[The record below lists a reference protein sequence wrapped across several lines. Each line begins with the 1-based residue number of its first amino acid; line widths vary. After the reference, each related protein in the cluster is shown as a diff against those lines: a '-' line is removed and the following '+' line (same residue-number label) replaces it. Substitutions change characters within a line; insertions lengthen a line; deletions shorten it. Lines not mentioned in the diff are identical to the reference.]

1 MIFSNNWLREWVD
14 PELAIADFVELLTMA
29 GLEVDGVSN
38 VAGGFTNV
46 VVGLVESVS
55 PHPTADKLKVCQVS
69 DGEERYQVVCGAP
82 NVSVGVKVPFA
93 KPGAFLALEKEKSVE
108 IKLVNLRGVDS
119 SGMLC
124 SGEELGIGDDS
135 SGLLLLPESYEVGS
149 DLQEAMELDDLSVD
163 LDLTPNRGDCLS
175 IRGLAREVGALIRK
189 EPKSPIGEESLPLTS
204 DEVVKVEIS
213 DGDACPLYMGR
224 VICGIDSNIK
234 TPMWIKE
241 KLRRCGL
248 RSIDPIVD
256 VTNYVLLELGQP
268 LHAFDLDKL
277 GNSVHVRKAFS
288 DESLVLLDGKNV
300 KLNEET
306 LVIANNEE
314 ALAIAGVMGGLST
327 AVDDQ
332 TSNVFLEC
340 AFFSPLAMAGRARAY
355 GLHTDASHRYERGVD
370 YRLQTLALERATE
383 LLQSIVGG
391 NIGPVTIAQK
401 ELPIER
407 GINLRFLNV
416 ERLLGVKIDHD
427 EIVSI
432 LSRLGMPASKLTNE
446 SITVISPSYRFD
458 LEIEADLIEEIARV
472 HGYNSLPKTPTFNT
486 QKFVTNPEA
495 ILSDT
500 RIKGHLAARGFH
512 EVINYSFIDPTLSR
526 LFASEESNLRLK
538 NPISEDM
545 STMRTSLMPGLLM
558 TLKYNMNRQR
568 ERVQLFESGM
578 VFKKTDNGV
587 VQPAMIAGVVAG
599 PRNPKSWANG
609 KDLFDFFDLKGH
621 VQSLLGLTANVEEFE
636 FLPQT
641 HSSLHEGQCAGV
653 MRNNDVIGFLGRVD
667 PRIARELDVP
677 PLTFLFELTLSELRS
692 GNLTK
697 VSALSK
703 FPEVKRDLSIVVA
716 EDITAAAITE
726 CLSEQ
731 AKELIVDVAIIDL
744 YRSEAIGEGGKSV
757 AISLTLQH
765 HSRTLDDDEVTLIVG
780 KCINELEIRFKAKL
794 RH

>member
-29 GLEVDGVSN
+29 GLEVDDVSR
-38 VAGGFTNV
+38 VASGFTNV
-46 VVGLVESVS
+46 IVGLVESVS
-55 PHPTADKLKVCQVS
+55 PHPSADKLKVCQVS

-93 KPGAFLALEKEKSVE
+93 KLGAVLALDKQKSVE

-135 SGLLLLPESYEVGS
+135 SGLLLLPESYEIGV
-149 DLQEAMELDDLSVD
+149 DLQEAMELNDISVS

-175 IRGLAREVGALIRK
+175 IRGLAREVSALTRK
-189 EPKSPIGEESLPLTS
+189 EPKSPIGEQNLLLTS
-204 DEVVKVEIS
+204 DKVVKVEIS
-213 DGDACPLYMGR
+213 DGAACPLYMGR

-306 LVIANNEE
+306 LVIANDEE

-340 AFFSPLAMAGRARAY
+340 AFFSPVAIVGKARAY

-370 YRLQTLALERATE
+370 YRLQTLALERATD

-407 GINLRFLNV
+407 EINLSFLNV

-446 SITVISPSYRFD
+446 SITVTSPSYRFD

-500 RIKGHLAARGFH
+500 RIKEHLAARGFH

-526 LFASEESNLRLK
+526 LFASEESALRLK

-568 ERVQLFESGM
+568 ERVQLFESGV
-578 VFKKTDNGV
+578 VFKKTANGV
-587 VQPAMIAGVVAG
+587 AQPAMIAGVVAG
-599 PRNPKSWANG
+599 PRNPKSWTNG

-621 VQSLLGLTANVEEFE
+621 VESLLGLTGNVEEFE
-636 FLPQT
+636 FLLQT
-641 HSSLHEGQCAGV
+641 HCSLHEGQCASV
-653 MRNNDVIGFLGRVD
+653 MRNNDVIGFMGRVD
-667 PRIARELDVP
+667 PRLARELDIP

-697 VSALSK
+697 VSVLSK
-703 FPEVKRDLSIVVA
+703 FPEVNRDLSIVVA
-716 EDITAAAITE
+716 EDISAAAITD

-731 AKELIVDVAIIDL
+731 AKELLVDVAIVDL
-744 YRSEAIGEGGKSV
+744 YRSEAIGEGGKSI

-765 HSRTLDDDEVTLIVG
+765 HSRTLDDEEVNVIIS

>member
-29 GLEVDGVSN
+29 GLEVDDVSR
-38 VAGGFTNV
+38 VASGFTNV
-46 VVGLVESVS
+46 IVGLVESVS
-55 PHPTADKLKVCQVS
+55 PHPSADKLKVCQVS

-93 KPGAFLALEKEKSVE
+93 KLGAVLALDKQKSVE

-124 SGEELGIGDDS
+124 SGEELVIGDDS
-135 SGLLLLPESYEVGS
+135 SGLLLLPESYEIGV
-149 DLQEAMELDDLSVD
+149 DLQEAMELNDISVS

-175 IRGLAREVGALIRK
+175 IRGLAREVSALTRK
-189 EPKSPIGEESLPLTS
+189 EPKSPIGEQNLPLTS
-204 DEVVKVEIS
+204 DKVVKVEIS
-213 DGDACPLYMGR
+213 DGAACPLYMGR
-224 VICGIDSNIK
+224 VICSIDSNIK

-306 LVIANNEE
+306 LVIANDEE

-340 AFFSPLAMAGRARAY
+340 AFFSPVAIVGKARAY

-370 YRLQTLALERATE
+370 YRLQTLALERATD

-391 NIGPVTIAQK
+391 HIGPVTIAQK

-407 GINLRFLNV
+407 EINLSFLNV

-446 SITVISPSYRFD
+446 SITVTSPSYRFD

-486 QKFVTNPEA
+486 QKFVTNPET

-526 LFASEESNLRLK
+526 LFASEESALRLK

-568 ERVQLFESGM
+568 ERVQLFESGV
-578 VFKKTDNGV
+578 VFKKTANGV
-587 VQPAMIAGVVAG
+587 AQPAMIAGVVAG
-599 PRNPKSWANG
+599 PRNPKSWTNG

-621 VQSLLGLTANVEEFE
+621 VESLLGLTGNVEEFE
-636 FLPQT
+636 FLLQT
-641 HSSLHEGQCAGV
+641 HCSLHEGQCASV
-653 MRNNDVIGFLGRVD
+653 MRNNDVIGFMGRVD
-667 PRIARELDVP
+667 PRLARELDIP

-697 VSALSK
+697 VSVLSK
-703 FPEVKRDLSIVVA
+703 FPEVNRDLSIVVA
-716 EDITAAAITE
+716 EDISAAAITD

-731 AKELIVDVAIIDL
+731 AKELLVDVAIVDL
-744 YRSEAIGEGGKSV
+744 YRSEAIGEGGKSI

-765 HSRTLDDDEVTLIVG
+765 HSRTLDDEEVNVIIS

>member
-1 MIFSNNWLREWVD
+1 MIFSINWLREWVD
-14 PELAIADFVELLTMA
+14 PELAMADFVELLTMA
-29 GLEVDGVSN
+29 GLEVDGVSK

-46 VVGLVESVS
+46 VVGSVESVS
-55 PHPTADKLKVCQVS
+55 PHPSADKLKLCLVS
-69 DGEERYQVVCGAP
+69 DGKERYQVVCGAP

-93 KPGAFLALEKEKSVE
+93 KPGAFLALDKEKSVE
-108 IKLVNLRGVDS
+108 IKLANLRGVDS

-135 SGLLLLPESYEVGS
+135 SGLLVLPESYETGS
-149 DLQEAMELDDLSVD
+149 DLHEAMELDDLSVD

-175 IRGLAREVGALIRK
+175 IRGLAREVGALTRK
-189 EPKSPIGEESLPLTS
+189 APKSPIGEQNLPLTC
-204 DEVVKVEIS
+204 DDVVKVEIS

-224 VICGIDSNIK
+224 VIRGIDSNRK

-268 LHAFDLDKL
+268 LHAFDFDKL
-277 GNSVHVRKAFS
+277 GNSVRVRKAFS
-288 DESLVLLDGKNV
+288 DESLVLLDGKEL

-306 LVIANNEE
+306 LVIANDDE

-327 AVDDQ
+327 AVDDK

-340 AFFSPLAMAGRARAY
+340 AFFSPLAIAGKARAY

-370 YRLQTLALERATE
+370 YKLQTLALERATG

-391 NIGPVTIAQK
+391 NIGPVTITQK
-401 ELPIER
+401 DLPVECE
-407 GINLRFLNV
+407 INLSFLNV
-416 ERLLGVKIDHD
+416 ERLLGVKIGQD

-432 LSRLGMPASKLTNE
+432 LSRLGMPPLKLTDD
-446 SITVISPSYRFD
+446 SITVTSPSYRFD

-472 HGYNSLPKTPTFNT
+472 YGYNSLPKTPTFNS
-486 QKFVTNPEA
+486 QRFVTNPEA
-495 ILSDT
+495 SLTDT

-512 EVINYSFIDPTLSR
+512 EVINYSFIDPALSR
-526 LFASEESNLRLK
+526 LFAPEETTLHLK
-538 NPISEDM
+538 NPISEEM
-545 STMRTSLMPGLLM
+545 SSMRTSLMPGLLM

-578 VFKKTDNGV
+578 VFKQTANGIAQSSV
-587 VQPAMIAGVVAG
+587 IAGVVAG
-599 PRNPKSWANG
+599 PRNPKSWTNG
-609 KDLFDFFDLKGH
+609 KELFDFFDLKGH
-621 VQSLLGLTANVEEFE
+621 VESLIGLTGNVEEFE
-636 FLPQT
+636 FLPQS
-641 HSSLHEGQCAGV
+641 HGSLHEGQCAGV
-653 MRNNDVIGFLGRVD
+653 LRSNDVIGFLGRVD
-667 PRIARELDVP
+667 PRLARELDIP
-677 PLTFLFELTLSELRS
+677 PSTFLFELTLSEFRS

-697 VSALSK
+697 VSVLSK
-703 FPEVKRDLSIVVA
+703 FPEVNRDLSIVVA
-716 EDITAAAITE
+716 EDVSAAAIIG

-731 AKELIVDVAIIDL
+731 AKELLVDVAIVDL
-744 YRSEAIGEGGKSV
+744 YRSKEIGEGEKSI

-765 HSRTLDDDEVTLIVG
+765 HSRTLDDEEVSVILS
-780 KCINELEIRFKAKL
+780 KCINELELRFKAKL

>member
-14 PELAIADFVELLTMA
+14 PELAFADFLDLLTMA

-46 VVGLVESVS
+46 VVGLVESVL
-55 PHPTADKLKVCQVS
+55 PHPSAEKLKLCQVS
-69 DGEERYQVVCGAP
+69 DGKERYQVVCGAP
-82 NVSVGVKVPFA
+82 NVSVGIKVPFA
-93 KPGAFLALEKEKSVE
+93 KPGAFLSLDKEKSVE
-108 IKLVNLRGVDS
+108 IKSVNLRGVDS

-135 SGLLLLPESYEVGS
+135 SGLLLLPESYEIGS
-149 DLQEAMELDDLSVD
+149 DLQEEMKLNDLSVD

-175 IRGLAREVGALIRK
+175 IRGLAREVGALTRK
-189 EPKSPIGEESLPLTS
+189 TPKSPIGEQNLQPTC
-204 DEVVKVEIS
+204 DEIVKVEIS
-213 DGDACPLYMGR
+213 DGGACPLYMGR
-224 VICGIDSNIK
+224 VICGIDSSIK

-256 VTNYVLLELGQP
+256 VTNYVLLEVGQP

-277 GNSVHVRKAFS
+277 GDSVHVRKAFPN
-288 DESLVLLDGKNV
+288 EPLVLLDGRDV

-306 LVIANNEE
+306 LVIANDDE

-340 AFFSPLAMAGRARAY
+340 AFFSPLAIAGKARAY

-370 YRLQTLALERATE
+370 YKLQAFALDRATG

-391 NIGPVTIAQK
+391 DIGPVTITQK
-401 ELPIER
+401 DLPIER
-407 GINLRFLNV
+407 EINLSFLNV
-416 ERLLGVKIDHD
+416 ERVLGVKIDHD

-432 LSRLGMPASKLTNE
+432 LSRLGMPPSRLTDE
-446 SITVISPSYRFD
+446 GVTVTSPSYRFD
-458 LEIEADLIEEIARV
+458 LEIEADLIEEIARLF
-472 HGYNSLPKTPTFNT
+472 GYNNLPKTSTVNT
-486 QKFVTNPEA
+486 QKFVTNQETA
-495 ILSDT
+495 LSDA

-526 LFASEESNLRLK
+526 LFALEESTLRLK

-578 VFKKTDNGV
+578 VFKQTANGIS
-587 VQPAMIAGVVAG
+587 QSAMIAGVVAG
-599 PRNPKSWANG
+599 PRDPKSWTNG
-609 KDLFDFFDLKGH
+609 KALFDFFDLKGH
-621 VQSLLGLTANVEEFE
+621 VESLLGLTGEVDKFE
-636 FLPQT
+636 FSPGT
-641 HSSLHEGQCAGV
+641 HCSLHEGQCASV
-653 MRNNDVIGFLGRVD
+653 LRNNDDIGFLGRVD
-667 PRIARELDVP
+667 PRLARKLDIP
-677 PLTFLFELTLSELRS
+677 SLTFLFELTLSELRS
-692 GNLTK
+692 GSLTN
-697 VSALSK
+697 VSVLSK
-703 FPEVKRDLSIVVA
+703 FPEVNRDISIVVA
-716 EDITAAAITE
+716 DDISAATITK
-726 CLSEQ
+726 CLSQQ
-731 AKELIVDVAIIDL
+731 AKELLVDVTIIDL
-744 YRSEAIGEGGKSV
+744 YRSEAIGKGEKSI

-765 HSRTLDDDEVTLIVG
+765 HSRTLEDDEVSVIIS
-780 KCINELEIRFKAKL
+780 KCINELEMKFKAKL

>member
-1 MIFSNNWLREWVD
+1 VD

-29 GLEVDGVSN
+29 GLEVDGVSR
-38 VAGGFTNV
+38 VASGFTNV
-46 VVGLVESVS
+46 IVGLVESVS
-55 PHPTADKLKVCQVS
+55 PHPSADKLKVCQVS

-93 KPGAFLALEKEKSVE
+93 KLGAVLALDKQKSVE

-135 SGLLLLPESYEVGS
+135 SGLLLLPESYEIGV
-149 DLQEAMELDDLSVD
+149 DLQEAMELNDISVS

-175 IRGLAREVGALIRK
+175 IRGLAREVSALTRK
-189 EPKSPIGEESLPLTS
+189 EPKSPIGEQNLLLTS
-204 DEVVKVEIS
+204 DKVVKVEIS
-213 DGDACPLYMGR
+213 DGAACPLYMGR

-306 LVIANNEE
+306 LVIANDEE

-340 AFFSPLAMAGRARAY
+340 AFFSPVVIVGKARAY

-370 YRLQTLALERATE
+370 YRLQTLALERATD

-407 GINLRFLNV
+407 EINLSFLNV

-446 SITVISPSYRFD
+446 SITVTSPSYRFD

-500 RIKGHLAARGFH
+500 RIKEHLAARGFH

-526 LFASEESNLRLK
+526 LFASEESALRLK

-568 ERVQLFESGM
+568 ERVQLFESGV
-578 VFKKTDNGV
+578 VFKKTANGV
-587 VQPAMIAGVVAG
+587 AQPAMIAGVVAG
-599 PRNPKSWANG
+599 PRNPKSWTNG

-621 VQSLLGLTANVEEFE
+621 VESLLGLTGNVEEFE
-636 FLPQT
+636 FLLQT
-641 HSSLHEGQCAGV
+641 HCSLHEGQCASV
-653 MRNNDVIGFLGRVD
+653 MRNNDVIGFMGRVD
-667 PRIARELDVP
+667 PRLARELDIP

-697 VSALSK
+697 VSVLSK
-703 FPEVKRDLSIVVA
+703 FPEVNRDLSIVVA
-716 EDITAAAITE
+716 EDISAAAITD

-731 AKELIVDVAIIDL
+731 AKELLVDVAIVDL
-744 YRSEAIGEGGKSV
+744 YRSEAIGEGGKSI

-765 HSRTLDDDEVTLIVG
+765 HSRTLDDEEVNVIIS

>member
-29 GLEVDGVSN
+29 GLEVDDVSP
-38 VAGGFTNV
+38 VASGFTNV
-46 VVGLVESVS
+46 IVGLVESVS
-55 PHPTADKLKVCQVS
+55 PHPSADKLKVCQVS

-93 KPGAFLALEKEKSVE
+93 KLGAVLALDKQKSVE

-135 SGLLLLPESYEVGS
+135 SGLLLLPESYEIGV
-149 DLQEAMELDDLSVD
+149 DLQEAMELNDISVS

-175 IRGLAREVGALIRK
+175 IRGLAREVSALTRK
-189 EPKSPIGEESLPLTS
+189 EPKSPIGEQNLPLTS
-204 DEVVKVEIS
+204 DKVVKVEIS
-213 DGDACPLYMGR
+213 DGAACPLYMGR

-306 LVIANNEE
+306 LVIANDEE

-340 AFFSPLAMAGRARAY
+340 AFFSPVAIVGKARAY

-370 YRLQTLALERATE
+370 YRLQTLALERATD

-407 GINLRFLNV
+407 EINLSFLNV

-446 SITVISPSYRFD
+446 SITVTSPSYRFD

-526 LFASEESNLRLK
+526 LFASEESALRLK

-568 ERVQLFESGM
+568 ERVQLFESGV
-578 VFKKTDNGV
+578 VFKRRIMGL
-587 VQPAMIAGVVAG
+587 
-599 PRNPKSWANG
+599 RNP
-609 KDLFDFFDLKGH
+609 L
-621 VQSLLGLTANVEEFE
+621 
-636 FLPQT
+636 
-641 HSSLHEGQCAGV
+641 
-653 MRNNDVIGFLGRVD
+653 
-667 PRIARELDVP
+667 
-677 PLTFLFELTLSELRS
+677 
-692 GNLTK
+692 
-697 VSALSK
+697 
-703 FPEVKRDLSIVVA
+703 
-716 EDITAAAITE
+716 
-726 CLSEQ
+726 
-731 AKELIVDVAIIDL
+731 
-744 YRSEAIGEGGKSV
+744 
-757 AISLTLQH
+757 
-765 HSRTLDDDEVTLIVG
+765 
-780 KCINELEIRFKAKL
+780 
-794 RH
+794 

>member
-29 GLEVDGVSN
+29 GLEVDDVSR
-38 VAGGFTNV
+38 VASGFTNV
-46 VVGLVESVS
+46 IVGLVESVS
-55 PHPTADKLKVCQVS
+55 PHPSADKLKVCQVS

-93 KPGAFLALEKEKSVE
+93 KLGAVLALDKQKSVE

-135 SGLLLLPESYEVGS
+135 SGLLLLPESYEIGV
-149 DLQEAMELDDLSVD
+149 DLQEAMELNDISVS

-175 IRGLAREVGALIRK
+175 IRGLAREVSALTRK
-189 EPKSPIGEESLPLTS
+189 EPKSPIGEQNLLLTS
-204 DEVVKVEIS
+204 DKVVKVEIF
-213 DGDACPLYMGR
+213 DGAACPLYMGR

-306 LVIANNEE
+306 LVIANDEE

-340 AFFSPLAMAGRARAY
+340 AFFSPVAIVGKARAY

-370 YRLQTLALERATE
+370 YRLQTLALERATD

-407 GINLRFLNV
+407 EINLSFLNV

-446 SITVISPSYRFD
+446 SITVTSPSYRFD

-500 RIKGHLAARGFH
+500 RIKEHLAARGFH

-526 LFASEESNLRLK
+526 LFASEESALRLK

-568 ERVQLFESGM
+568 ERVQLFESGV

-587 VQPAMIAGVVAG
+587 AQPAMIAGVVAG
-599 PRNPKSWANG
+599 PRNPKSWTNG

-621 VQSLLGLTANVEEFE
+621 VESLLGLTGNVEEFE
-636 FLPQT
+636 FLLQT
-641 HSSLHEGQCAGV
+641 HCSLHEGQCASV
-653 MRNNDVIGFLGRVD
+653 MRNNDVIGFMGRVD
-667 PRIARELDVP
+667 PRLARELDIP

-697 VSALSK
+697 VSVLSK
-703 FPEVKRDLSIVVA
+703 FPEVNRDLSIVVA
-716 EDITAAAITE
+716 EDISAAAITD

-731 AKELIVDVAIIDL
+731 AKELLVDVAIVDL
-744 YRSEAIGEGGKSV
+744 YRSEAIGEGGKSI

-765 HSRTLDDDEVTLIVG
+765 HSRTLDDEEVNVIIS